1 MRTRSIFC
9 ISTLMMFLFVIPA
22 QAMTLRTQWVPQT
35 QFAGYY
41 MALEKGFY
49 KKAGIDLEIRD
60 GGPGLNALREVSS
73 GDVDFA
79 TGWLISAMRLRAKG
93 EKLVLIGQVFQRS
106 ALLLLSMKSSGIDSV
121 EKFSGHSMGVWPGD
135 FQLPPK
141 ALIRKDRIRN
151 VKIVDQGFSMEP
163 FIKGDLNIASA
174 MMYNEYHQ
182 VLEAGVKKED
192 LVIFNYGDLGMNLP
206 EDGIYAHESLVEKDP
221 ALCRK
226 FMEATF
232 EGWRYAF
239 DHKDETAKFMTAL
252 ADKTEFK
259 TTEKK
264 QRLMLD
270 EVERL
275 IDLESFD
282 LKKTDFETA
291 LEVLK
296 STRIIREDLDMNA
309 FVMTK

>member
-9 ISTLMMFLFVIPA
+9 ISTLMMLLFVVPV

-49 KKAGIDLEIRD
+49 KKAGIDLEIKH

-106 ALLLLSMKSSGIDSV
+106 ALQLLSMRSSGIDSV

-135 FQLPPK
+135 FQIPPK
-141 ALIRKDRIRN
+141 ALIRKDRIDN

-163 FIKGDLNIASA
+163 FIKGDLDIASA

-182 VLEAGVKKED
+182 VLDAGVKKED
-192 LVIFNYGDLGMNLP
+192 LVVFNYGELGMNLP
-206 EDGIYAHESLVEKDP
+206 EDGIYVNESLVKKDP
-221 ALCRK
+221 ALCHK

-232 EGWRYAF
+232 EGWKYAF
-239 DHKDETAKFMTAL
+239 DHKDETAKFMTGL
-252 ADKTEFK
+252 ANNTEFK

-264 QRLMLD
+264 QRTMLD

-275 IDLESFD
+275 IDLDSFD

-291 LEVLK
+291 QEVLK
-296 STRIIREDLDMNA
+296 STRIIKKDLDMDT

>member
-1 MRTRSIFC
+1 MKTRLVFC
-9 ISTLMMFLFVIPA
+9 MLSLMMLLWVVSA
-22 QAMTLRTQWVPQT
+22 QAMTLRTQWVPQA

-106 ALLLLSMKSSGIDSV
+106 ALLLLSMKSKGIDSV
-121 EKFSGHSMGVWPGD
+121 EKFSGQSMGVWPGD

-141 ALIRKDRIRN
+141 ALIRKHRVRN
-151 VKIVDQGFSMEP
+151 VKIVDQGFSMGP
-163 FIKGDLNIASA
+163 FIKGELNIASA
-174 MMYNEYHQ
+174 MTYNEYHQ

-192 LVIFNYGDLGMNLP
+192 LVVFNYGDLGMNLP
-206 EDGIYAHESLVEKDP
+206 EDGIYAHESLAKKDP

-226 FMEATF
+226 FMEVTL

-239 DHKDETAKFMTAL
+239 DHKDETTKLMTEL
-252 ADKTEFK
+252 ANRTEFK

-282 LKKTDFETA
+282 LKKADFRTA

-296 STRIIREDLDMNA
+296 STRIIKKDLDMDA